1 MSLGKVLVVD
11 DDRSLVE
18 VLKVRIESAGY
29 EVTTALKEE
38 TAINA
43 AKNQEFDLAIV
54 DLQLERTDGIT
65 LMQKLRPIL
74 PGMAVIILTAHGT
87 IESAVEAMRQG
98 AFSYVTKP
106 FSAKDLLFQIEKALE
121 NRELK
126 NEIQHLKKMAEE
138 RMYHMAT
145 HDGLTDLP
153 NLRLAMDRLS
163 MALSEARRGK
173 TSVAVMFIDLDG
185 FKAVNDSLGHDAGD
199 QVLKQVARRL
209 LSCVRETDT
218 VCRVGGDEFLVI
230 ATGLHTP
237 ENAELMAE
245 KILQLVSQPV
255 ISNGQQPVISASIGI
270 AFYPDH
276 GEDKDQ
282 LIKLADEAMYQIK
295 KSGKNGYSFANT
307 VKPLQLPSAALQST
321 CVTMSNN
328 YSTGAEKYGNTNS

>member
-1 MSLGKVLVVD
+1 MSLGKILVVD

-38 TAINA
+38 TAINT
-43 AKNQEFDLAIV
+43 AKSQEFDLAIV
-54 DLQLERTDGIT
+54 DLQLESTDGIT

-98 AFSYVTKP
+98 AFSYLTKP
-106 FSAKDLLFQIEKALE
+106 FSAKELLFQIEKALE
-121 NRELK
+121 SRELK
-126 NEIQHLKKMAEE
+126 NEIQRLKKLAEE

-163 MALSEARRGK
+163 MALSEARRRK
-173 TSVAVMFIDLDG
+173 TMAAVMFIDLDG
-185 FKAVNDSLGHDAGD
+185 FKAVNDTLGHDAGD
-199 QVLKQVARRL
+199 RVLKQVARRL

-218 VCRVGGDEFLVI
+218 VSRVGGDEFLVV

-237 ENAELMAE
+237 ENAAPMAE
-245 KILQLVSQPV
+245 KILQLVSQPF

-276 GEDKDQ
+276 GEDRDQ

-321 CVTMSNN
+321 CVAVSNN
-328 YSTGAEKYGNTNS
+328 YSPGS

>member
-1 MSLGKVLVVD
+1 MEGDMSLGKILVVD

-38 TAINA
+38 TAISA
-43 AKNQEFDLAIV
+43 AKSQEFDLAIV

-74 PGMAVIILTAHGT
+74 PVMAVIILTAHGT

-98 AFSYVTKP
+98 AFSYLTKP
-106 FSAKDLLFQIEKALE
+106 FSAKELLFQIEKALE

-126 NEIQHLKKMAEE
+126 NEIQRLKKLAEE

-163 MALSEARRGK
+163 MALSEARRRK
-173 TSVAVMFIDLDG
+173 TLVAVMFIDLDG
-185 FKAVNDSLGHDAGD
+185 FKAVNDTLGHDAGD

-218 VCRVGGDEFLVI
+218 VSRVGGDEFLVV

-237 ENAELMAE
+237 ENAERMAE
-245 KILQLVSQPV
+245 KILQLVSQQV
-255 ISNGQQPVISASIGI
+255 IGRQPVISASIGI
-270 AFYPDH
+270 AFYPHH

-295 KSGKNGYSFANT
+295 KSGKNGYIVANK
-307 VKPLQLPSAALQST
+307 VRPLQLPSAALQPA
-321 CVTMSNN
+321 CVPVSNN
-328 YSTGAEKYGNTNS
+328 YSIGN